1 MGLNN
6 NTKLLNI
13 SVVIP
18 FHHLST
24 FVFCST
30 AVLFRYF
37 FQQRIRK
44 KISLDCDEEEK
55 KWQSSVTYDDT
66 SKNAEDPSQ
75 IRHRSW
81 LCSSDFHTTIFRD
94 YQKQKH
100 MAKKRYNASI
110 LPRRLILV
118 RHGQSAGNVMEDLY
132 SKMPDNAVPLTDLGW
147 KQAKLAG
154 ETLRESILSYD
165 ETVHFI
171 ISPYVRTMETF
182 HGILSAWCD
191 PDEHP
196 SFRHMADTEERR
208 QAWYSHLKN
217 CHGITWHED
226 PRIREQDFGNYQN
239 PQIIQQC
246 KEERDKFGLFYYR
259 FPHGESATDV
269 YDRVS
274 TFLDSLWRSFDTA
287 RSQNCILVTHG
298 ISIRVFLA
306 RYFRYSVDQFH
317 ELVNPNNCEMFVLEH
332 DGSGMLRPAGR
343 YELVR
348 KRRSTTNSTTF
359 DESRIPPKFSLDD
372 DSTPSE
378 ASSTSVSETP
388 SIGHYEFHKELR
400 TWPETVMKSK
410 RRAIRISPKSSVAS
424 DY

>member
-1 MGLNN
+1 L
-6 NTKLLNI
+6 
-13 SVVIP
+13 
-18 FHHLST
+18 
-24 FVFCST
+24 
-30 AVLFRYF
+30 
-37 FQQRIRK
+37 
-44 KISLDCDEEEK
+44 
-55 KWQSSVTYDDT
+55 
-66 SKNAEDPSQ
+66 
-75 IRHRSW
+75 
-81 LCSSDFHTTIFRD
+81 
-94 YQKQKH
+94 
-100 MAKKRYNASI
+100 AKKRYNASI
-110 LPRRLILV
+110 LPKRLTLV
-118 RHGQSAGNVMEDLY
+118 RHGQSAGNVIEDLY

-154 ETLRESILSYD
+154 ETLRESILNYD

-191 PDEHP
+191 PNEHP

-208 QAWYSHLKN
+208 QAWYSHLKS

-226 PRIREQDFGNYQN
+226 SRIREQDFGYYQN

-343 YELVR
+343 YELVK
-348 KRRSTTNSTTF
+348 KRSTNSTTS
-359 DESRIPPKFSLDD
+359 DEPILKPKFTLDD
-372 DSTPSE
+372 ENTPSE
-378 ASSTSVSETP
+378 APSTVSEAQST
-388 SIGHYEFHKELR
+388 GHYEFHKELR

-410 RRAIRISPKSSVAS
+410 RRAIRISPKSVAS
-424 DY
+424 DC